1 MKTILF
7 TIGLLIAGTVSGL
20 TEKKISK
27 EEYVETWRQIA
38 VRQMID
44 NKIPASITLAQGI
57 LESASGNSD
66 LARKGNNHF
75 GIKCHGWE
83 GEKMY
88 LNDDAENECFRVY
101 PNAEESYIDHGKF
114 LTSKE
119 RYSKLFTYEQTDYT
133 SWAKGLKEA
142 GYATNPK
149 YPDLLIEIIEG
160 LKLSELDKLGDP
172 NPNKGIELSAS
183 TNTGSTIT
191 IAENTHTVV
200 VHQNKVK
207 YIVAKKGDTFYKI
220 SKEFNLGLWQLY
232 RYNDYG
238 VKKDVLEEGDIVY
251 IQPKRKKAKEKG
263 TSFQVTSPI
272 SLRQL
277 SQQEAL
283 KLESLMKMNNSTS
296 PDEKLKKGEK
306 VILH

>member
-1 MKTILF
+1 MKIYLLS
-7 TIGLLIAGTVSGL
+7 IGLLVAGTVSAL
-20 TEKKISK
+20 TEKNISK
-27 EEYVETWRQIA
+27 EEYVESWRQVA
-38 VRQMID
+38 VRQMIE

-88 LNDDAENECFRVY
+88 MNDDTDNECFRVY
-101 PNAEESYIDHGKF
+101 PNAEESYVDHGKF

-119 RYSKLFTYEQTDYT
+119 RYAKLFTYEQTDYK

-149 YPDLLIEIIEG
+149 YPDLLIDIIEG
-160 LKLSELDKLGDP
+160 LKLNELDALGNP
-172 NPNKGIELSAS
+172 SPNKGIELTAS
-183 TNTGSTIT
+183 TTKGTTIT
-191 IAENTHTVV
+191 VSENTHAVKT
-200 VHQNKVK
+200 HENKVK
-207 YIVAKKGDTFYKI
+207 FIVAKKGDTFYKI
-220 SKEFNLGLWQLY
+220 AKEFNLGLWQLY

-238 VKKDVLEEGDIVY
+238 TRKDVLEEGDIVY
-251 IQPKRKKAKEKG
+251 LQPKRKKAKNKDA
-263 TSFQVTSPI
+263 SFQVTTPI

-277 SQQEAL
+277 SQQEAV

-306 VILH
+306 IILH